1 VAAAPRVARLT
12 TYDQA
17 RQFGKSYVGALNTGQ
32 GAFAALFARD
42 ARVVVGGAPANPAGV
57 REATPPGL
65 SSFKG
70 VEMDGEGFRIRVRVL
85 EGGAHEDRPHR
96 VQLDASG
103 RIVALE
109 A

>member
-1 VAAAPRVARLT
+1 VAAAARIARVT

-17 RQFGKSYVGALNTGQ
+17 RQFGKAYVGALNTGE
-32 GAFAALFARD
+32 GPFAALFARD
-42 ARVVVGGAPANPAGV
+42 ARVVVGGAPATPAGV
-57 REATPPGL
+57 REATRPGR

-70 VEMDGEGFRIRVRVL
+70 VEMEGEGFRIRVRVL
-85 EGGAHEDRPHR
+85 DGGAHEDRPHR
-96 VQLDASG
+96 VRLDAGG